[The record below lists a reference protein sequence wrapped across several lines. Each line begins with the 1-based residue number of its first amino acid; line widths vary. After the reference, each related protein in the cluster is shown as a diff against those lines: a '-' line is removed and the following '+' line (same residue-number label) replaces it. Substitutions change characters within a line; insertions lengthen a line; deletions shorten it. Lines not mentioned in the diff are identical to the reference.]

1 MKHAVITGAA
11 NGIGEALPRR
21 FVRAGYSVTGVD
33 IDAKGGANLAR
44 EIGAR
49 FVFADLSC
57 DAGIA
62 RAHDQLV
69 SMVPIDV
76 LIHNAGI
83 NAVGRFSDVSLE
95 AQERVTKV
103 NFYAPM
109 AVTARLLEANR
120 IVPGGFLVFVSS
132 LPLHKLSGGRDV
144 RGNQER
150 AGVLFTKSLGRT
162 CSMGYACH
170 DGLFGPYAHRP
181 CPPVQPG
188 QFARGKTHAP
198 GKIGGGHLSR
208 HREEKTSHC
217 SGF

>member
-11 NGIGEALPRR
+11 NGIGEALTRR

-33 IDAKGGANLAR
+33 IDAEGGANLER
-44 EIGAR
+44 ETGAR

-95 AQERVTKV
+95 AQKRVTKV

-109 AVTARLLEANR
+109 AVDGGIAEGRPHCQRCIPGFRLL
-120 IVPGGFLVFVSS
+120 S
-132 LPLHKLSGGRDV
+132 LPLRKLSGGSDL

-150 AGVLFTKSLGRT
+150 AGVLFTKSLGRA

-170 DGLFGPYAHRP
+170 DGLSGPYAHRP
-181 CPPVQPG
+181 CPPVQP
-188 QFARGKTHAP
+188 
-198 GKIGGGHLSR
+198 
-208 HREEKTSHC
+208 
-217 SGF
+217 